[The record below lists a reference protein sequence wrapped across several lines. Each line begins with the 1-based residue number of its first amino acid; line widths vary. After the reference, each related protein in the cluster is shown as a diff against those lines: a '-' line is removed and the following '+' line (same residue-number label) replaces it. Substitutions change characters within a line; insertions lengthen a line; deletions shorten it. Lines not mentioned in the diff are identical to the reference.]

1 MGIISLFLIVGA
13 VNLWV
18 LFLFLVLWE
27 WHELVGI
34 ISLFLFLIVGVVN
47 LWVLFLFLFFLL

>member
-18 LFLFLVLWE
+18 LFLFL
-27 WHELVGI
+27 
-34 ISLFLFLIVGVVN
+34 
-47 LWVLFLFLFFLL
+47 FFLLWEL